1 MKNNP
6 VPTLLLTTF
15 CKRKHISTWY
25 WSHCEQCTI
34 VILLNGNLA
43 IWEPESKHFS
53 NNKTLKLYSLNDD
66 WDNLNKENERIYFE
80 QGQIRN
86 FYSYDSKVDSV
97 YVVISYLIAFSF
109 TVYKQT

>member
-1 MKNNP
+1 MRSVIFYCVALKSQ
-6 VPTLLLTTF
+6 
-15 CKRKHISTWY
+15 H
-25 WSHCEQCTI
+25 WS
-34 VILLNGNLA
+34 NLK
-43 IWEPESKHFS
+43 P
-53 NNKTLKLYSLNDD
+53 
-66 WDNLNKENERIYFE
+66 NLFQFIFQTKGIENERIYFE